1 MPKLDR
7 EGIFAMLQ
15 EFLHQRFDIP
25 LESAKPHL
33 RLSELGLDSMLM
45 LDIMLEFE
53 DRLAIKLSDM
63 SLPRDASLG
72 DVAALIERNLPAD

>member
-1 MPKLDR
+1 
-7 EGIFAMLQ
+7 
-15 EFLHQRFDIP
+15 
-25 LESAKPHL
+25 
-33 RLSELGLDSMLM
+33 MLM